1 MIEPI
6 TFTSTL
12 LHIIY
17 SFCKA
22 NTYPI
27 DSTQKC
33 KFYFLRM
40 KVEELLR
47 QNENKDNG
55 ISVPD
60 NWEETSYDA
69 KLFAIPEHYK
79 PYIDKVMLPRGLVMD
94 RTEKM
99 G

>member
-1 MIEPI
+1 
-6 TFTSTL
+6 
-12 LHIIY
+12 
-17 SFCKA
+17 
-22 NTYPI
+22 
-27 DSTQKC
+27 
-33 KFYFLRM
+33 M

-79 PYIDKVMLPRGLVMD
+79 PFIDKVMLPRGLVMD

-99 G
+99 GKFELQSFDSKHHFGELKSIE